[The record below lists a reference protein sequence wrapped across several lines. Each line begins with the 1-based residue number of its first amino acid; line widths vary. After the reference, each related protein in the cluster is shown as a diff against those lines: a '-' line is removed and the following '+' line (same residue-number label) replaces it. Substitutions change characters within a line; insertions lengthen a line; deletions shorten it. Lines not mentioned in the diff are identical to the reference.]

1 MVAPS
6 IRKRRPIPYSDE
18 QLEGGR
24 GILRVWSG
32 AVTAR
37 DVIAANADSFA
48 REDWTKVEYV
58 IADFTGA
65 TTVQATADE
74 IRQISFAE
82 VRHAM
87 SFPHLVIAVVA
98 PTDIIFGLARMW
110 QVFAGADIRKRHRRL
125 KASDKPDRKT
135 GSLLSLAR
143 WPNAFPHQKRTFA
156 YSAYHTDTYMGGEI
170 SPTCDPHC

>member
-1 MVAPS
+1 VVAPS

-110 QVFAGADIRKRHRRL
+110 QVFAGA
-125 KASDKPDRKT
+125 T
-135 GSLLSLAR
+135 GWTLRVCRSRDEAEGWVRVLRSGH
-143 WPNAFPHQKRTFA
+143 PQTP
-156 YSAYHTDTYMGGEI
+156 
-170 SPTCDPHC
+170 P